1 MKKNITKLLLTGASL
16 GVFGGFSHAQGL
28 EKIIVEPY
36 YVSNAADAAGSVGAL
51 PVGSV
56 TYRVFVD
63 MLPGYK
69 FEALYGVAGHP
80 LNINTTTTFFNNEDY
95 GATTPSFTK
104 AHAAGNSVMLD
115 SWFSVG
121 AACNGQMGILKTED
135 DGVATVVNT
144 DGILQATN
152 PIAGIPLTTQD
163 GFIAGSPNSV
173 TFVGLTT
180 ELDVFDA
187 LSGVGSSFT
196 TTNGSVASLTGSMGP
211 TATNRVLV
219 GQFTTNGIFH
229 FELNVQLGTPTAGGV
244 ENYVASSPTGSEF
257 TDPTLTY
264 TTPVTLNIP
273 DNTTPAAA
281 SVSVYPS
288 PATENVKID
297 ITSSSAIKN
306 SSYRIINYLG
316 DVVEESTLN
325 NYQTTIGVQQLP
337 SGIYFVEVN
346 LDGVKTTKKIIKN

>member
-1 MKKNITKLLLTGASL
+1 
-16 GVFGGFSHAQGL
+16 
-28 EKIIVEPY
+28 
-36 YVSNAADAAGSVGAL
+36 
-51 PVGSV
+51 
-56 TYRVFVD
+56 
-63 MLPGYK
+63 
-69 FEALYGVAGHP
+69 
-80 LNINTTTTFFNNEDY
+80 
-95 GATTPSFTK
+95 
-104 AHAAGNSVMLD
+104 
-115 SWFSVG
+115 
-121 AACNGQMGILKTED
+121 
-135 DGVATVVNT
+135 
-144 DGILQATN
+144 
-152 PIAGIPLTTQD
+152 
-163 GFIAGSPNSV
+163 
-173 TFVGLTT
+173 
-180 ELDVFDA
+180 
-187 LSGVGSSFT
+187 
-196 TTNGSVASLTGSMGP
+196 
-211 TATNRVLV
+211 
-219 GQFTTNGIFH
+219 
-229 FELNVQLGTPTAGGV
+229 
-244 ENYVASSPTGSEF
+244 NYVASSPTGSEF